1 MPEAG
6 TPTSRPT
13 CSADVAILLAVLL
26 LLAGAAAEAQVADGS
41 MAPLTNRPGDP
52 ARGKEIVLDPAG
64 GNCLICHPAPI
75 AEAEFQGDVG
85 PDLAG
90 VGSRYGADELRL
102 RVVDARRLNPA
113 SVMPAY
119 HRTDG
124 LHRVLKQYRGKPILT
139 RQEVED
145 VVAYL
150 MTLTEDR

>member
-1 MPEAG
+1 M
-6 TPTSRPT
+6 
-13 CSADVAILLAVLL
+13 VLAMLF
-26 LLAGAAAEAQVADGS
+26 LLAGAAAGAQVSDQI
-41 MAPLTNRPGDP
+41 MAPLTDQPGDP
-52 ARGKEIVLDPAG
+52 ARGKEIMLDPAR

-75 AEAEFQGDVG
+75 AVVEFHGDVG

-90 VGSRYGADELRL
+90 VGRRYDVGELRL

-124 LHRVLKQYRGKPILT
+124 LHRVLKEYRGKPILT
-139 RQEVED
+139 KQEVED

>member
-1 MPEAG
+1 
-6 TPTSRPT
+6 
-13 CSADVAILLAVLL
+13 VAVVLAMLL
-26 LLAGAAAEAQVADGS
+26 LLAAAAGAQVSDRI
-41 MAPLTNRPGDP
+41 MAPLTDQPGDP
-52 ARGKEIVLDPAG
+52 ARGREIMLDTTR

-75 AEAEFQGDVG
+75 AEAEFHGDVG

-90 VGSRYGADELRL
+90 VGSRYDASELRL
-102 RVVDARRLNPA
+102 RVVDGRRLNPA

-124 LHRVLKQYRGKPILT
+124 LHRVLKGYRDKPILT
-139 RQEVED
+139 KQEVED

>member
-1 MPEAG
+1 M
-6 TPTSRPT
+6 
-13 CSADVAILLAVLL
+13 LL
-26 LLAGAAAEAQVADGS
+26 LLACAAAEAQIAT
-41 MAPLTNRPGDP
+41 MAPLTDQAGDP
-52 ARGKEIVLDPAG
+52 ARGKEIVLDPER
-64 GNCLICHPAPI
+64 GNCLICHAAPI

-90 VGSRYGADELRL
+90 VGSRYDAGELRL

-124 LHRVLKQYRGKPILT
+124 LHRVLKEYRGKPILT

-145 VVAYL
+145 VVAFL